1 MIEKTY
7 YNLLFASII
16 SFLGFLFLFVV
27 LGRRNI
33 ACLSGPGC
41 FKCLFATQTE
51 KSYINLLVSGQN
63 QKKRTR
69 DPQVLQVLLHRRLQ
83 GRRLQVRC
91 HWHLIH
97 DFRRTHQL
105 PLKRRVRSIIMI
117 RTIVSVR
124 RGRLRFSIART
135 LLESLGVRLVVVALE
150 VIVRFL
156 DIHRKIGY
164 KQSLRA
170 LALTKI

>member
-7 YNLLFASII
+7 YSLLFASII
-16 SFLGFLFLFVV
+16 SFLGFLFLLVV

-33 ACLSGPGC
+33 AYLSGARC
-41 FKCLFATQTE
+41 SKLLFATQTE
-51 KSYINLLVSGQN
+51 KSYINLVSGHN

-69 DPQVLQVLLHRRLQ
+69 DPQVLQVLLHRRLR

-124 RGRLRFSIART
+124 CGRLRFSIART

>member
-1 MIEKTY
+1 
-7 YNLLFASII
+7 
-16 SFLGFLFLFVV
+16 
-27 LGRRNI
+27 
-33 ACLSGPGC
+33 
-41 FKCLFATQTE
+41 
-51 KSYINLLVSGQN
+51 
-63 QKKRTR
+63 
-69 DPQVLQVLLHRRLQ
+69 
-83 GRRLQVRC
+83 
-91 HWHLIH
+91 
-97 DFRRTHQL
+97 
-105 PLKRRVRSIIMI
+105 MI
-117 RTIVSVR
+117 RIIVSVR